1 MNGLFNK
8 SMMRVSLTLLLV
20 MAISMKAVCQNE
32 TGFYFESIKDH
43 CEYWANS
50 FDFKKHYCITKEPIV
65 NLNDFEYVGNIKY
78 DAVKQTKQI
87 EIKLSKR
94 AVSKLKL
101 LTEKLPDQKLLL
113 VVKQRVVGSFDL
125 QGLLIEGNVDS
136 GEIDWLSKNL
146 KIKK

>member
-1 MNGLFNK
+1 
-8 SMMRVSLTLLLV
+8 MMRVSMTLLLTI
-20 MAISMKAVCQNE
+20 ASSTQIFCQNE
-32 TGFYFESIKDH
+32 TGFYFESVKEH

-50 FDFKKHYCITKEPIV
+50 FDFKRHYCITKNPIV
-65 NLNDFEYVGNIKY
+65 NLNDFEYVGDIQY

-87 EIKLSKR
+87 EIKLAKP
-94 AVSKLKL
+94 ALKKLKL
-101 LTEKLPDQKLLL
+101 LTEKLPNQKLLL